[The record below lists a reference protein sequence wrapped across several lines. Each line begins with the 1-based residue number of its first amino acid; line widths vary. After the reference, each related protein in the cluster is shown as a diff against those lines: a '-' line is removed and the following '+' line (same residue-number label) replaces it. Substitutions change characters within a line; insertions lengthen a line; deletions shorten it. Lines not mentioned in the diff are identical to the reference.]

1 MSIGSMATAGRATV
15 GAVCNRAIALI
26 RADNAWSLL
35 DTQLRK
41 GTLDSAGGENR
52 AVRAVSRCGPRNL
65 ILVGQFRREAKGEQ
79 TSRPEG
85 LWAQG
90 LAES

>member
-1 MSIGSMATAGRATV
+1 MRGPFV
-15 GAVCNRAIALI
+15 HAIA
-26 RADNAWSLL
+26 
-35 DTQLRK
+35 K
-41 GTLDSAGGENR
+41 GHTRFAGGENR

-65 ILVGQFRREAKGEQ
+65 ILVGQFRREANGEQ

>member
-1 MSIGSMATAGRATV
+1 MSIGSMATV
-15 GAVCNRAIALI
+15 GASYCRRGRDRVYCVDSSGQCVVL
-26 RADNAWSLL
+26 SY
-35 DTQLRK
+35 TQLRK

-65 ILVGQFRREAKGEQ
+65 ILVGQFRREANGEQ